1 MLFTVLTL
9 AQMFHVMAIR
19 LDRESLFARGPYT
32 NPTLFW
38 AVIATLLL
46 QGALIYVP
54 GLRDV
59 FELKPLEYWH
69 LLVALALASI
79 IFWTVEAEKWA
90 LRRKE
95 PATRADPASKS
106 KRLQR
111 SGRRSKKNILP

>member
-38 AVIATLLL
+38 AVVATMLL

-54 GLRDV
+54 GLQHV
-59 FELKPLEYWH
+59 FELRPLEYWH

-79 IFWTVEAEKWA
+79 IFWTVETEKWVQ
-90 LRRKE
+90 RRRE
-95 PATRADPASKS
+95 RTVEAAPAPQSRDP
-106 KRLQR
+106 QR
-111 SGRRSKKNILP
+111 SGRRSRKNMLP